1 MLREG
6 KRRRPGTAALKTAA
20 YESICTRQLRYR
32 AHAIKLPKATMTSKG
47 KKTAPEL
54 AIEALMRRSRSRP
67 HSHDLWGAFIDAE
80 DSLTDADS
88 KQHDRSLILVL
99 SGAVE
104 QTLEMAI
111 STHFVVNEAASAR
124 MFDDSANGPLAT
136 FAAKIRIGYALG
148 IYSKTLRD
156 ELNMIRHIR
165 NLVAHAKEPLDFSSP
180 EIVAGCATLVA
191 PDRYMVP
198 QFQLGE
204 ETKSAKRRYLHAAR
218 LAFLYLEDP
227 NAPKPMRAETH
238 PGRHAFSD

>member
-1 MLREG
+1 
-6 KRRRPGTAALKTAA
+6 
-20 YESICTRQLRYR
+20 
-32 AHAIKLPKATMTSKG
+32 MTSKG

-80 DSLTDADS
+80 ASLTDADS

-156 ELNMIRHIR
+156 ELNMIRHIC

-198 QFQLGE
+198 LLGE
-204 ETKSAKRRYLHAAR
+204 ESKSAKRRYLDAAR

-238 PGRHAFSD
+238 PGRQAFSD